1 MKGKA
6 KYGISTLSHK
16 MNKLLMQQTT
26 TTCILKTLC

>member
-16 MNKLLMQQTT
+16 MNKLLMHA